1 LFEEAVMGLSSAIMD
16 LAPAEARL
24 NRSLWK
30 AHAATKAELTAA
42 LAREQVL
49 LAGQA
54 DLLRRQE
61 LLRQE
66 FEHRLVNGL
75 QLVVSLLSLQ
85 SRTAGTLEA
94 AAQLM
99 LAANRVAAI
108 ARVHRR
114 LHLLDHQDSVEFKPY
129 MSGLCDD
136 LASLLNQQDIGRA
149 ILVTGPEITL
159 PTELA
164 IPLGFIVNELVT
176 NSAKHG
182 NGDITIGLA
191 TSATTHVIS
200 VADEGPGLPDGFDPL
215 RSKGLG
221 MTIVQSLLRQIGGV
235 LRFEAGAASSGT
247 RFSVEFSTSA
257 A

>member
-1 LFEEAVMGLSSAIMD
+1 MGLSSGIMD
-16 LAPAEARL
+16 RAPVLARL
-24 NRSLWK
+24 DRRFWQT
-30 AHAATKAELTAA
+30 HAGTRAELTAA
-42 LAREQVL
+42 LAREAEL
-49 LAGQA
+49 LRCKS
-54 DLLRRQE
+54 DLLRRQD
-61 LLRQE
+61 LLAQE
-66 FEHRLVNGL
+66 FEHRLVNSM
-75 QLVVSLLSLQ
+75 QLVTSLLSLQ
-85 SRTAGTLEA
+85 SRTAATPEA
-94 AAQLM
+94 AAQLIV
-99 LAANRVAAI
+99 AANRVAAI

-129 MSGLCDD
+129 VSGLCDD
-136 LASLLNQQDIGRA
+136 LGSLLNQQEAGRA

-191 TSATTHVIS
+191 TAATTHVLS

-247 RFSVEFSTSA
+247 RFSVEFSTA
-257 A
+257 AA